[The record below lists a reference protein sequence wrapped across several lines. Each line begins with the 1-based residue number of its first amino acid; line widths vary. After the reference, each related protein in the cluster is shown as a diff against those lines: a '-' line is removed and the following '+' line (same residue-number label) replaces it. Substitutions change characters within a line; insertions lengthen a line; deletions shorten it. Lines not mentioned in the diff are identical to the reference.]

1 MNILE
6 YTNQEI
12 LALLPNEVYD
22 SFIGAFCLKFEYDN
36 ADKYLTYY
44 LNREKVINNYDDYID
59 YLFLQK
65 QCLYIKALPYIK
77 DERKE
82 QFEQTYKEFGSI
94 LSKYQV
100 KDAIKYI
107 NKYYEKICLDLFII
121 TATFHFIKDKVSGI
135 KKEVFIEIAK
145 KQPHIWYCNFKSQIK
160 YLLKNTEIVD
170 ILFSPQNLD
179 IFIHGNHNLVFENLL
194 VLRKYPI
201 FNSIF
206 CKSVEIII
214 SFMEEMEREIK
225 QENIFKYRNV
235 YYDFCNFLGQI
246 KSPKFAEKQHKLEQ
260 YEVLLQKEI
269 LENGHRFSFEI
280 KGEDVE
286 EHLGKEEPKYEILKL
301 THTYDKENKKIVHIF
316 ENAMH
321 YTNNQTAL
329 KDIFRGNIR
338 QNEYFSVS
346 TIEHL
351 QLTVYAYTS
360 CFNQYILKENR
371 QQMLFAQ
378 MKFVMENI
386 CDKLNIN
393 LIDRGFINDIL
404 IIESALFN
412 VFNIITKEK
421 QHEKQL
427 ILQLL
432 CYSLITYTCTFIE
445 KLLREIYIVEC
456 KDELYIDPNSLTLG
470 DLLSEQNKKMH
481 EILGYDQV
489 RCLRYFLHVDK
500 NEVGENLRNRF
511 AHFSDITPKDFQ
523 PKTALKIIWLLLG
536 IMNSLDIHYLLED
549 VD

>member
-12 LALLPNEVYD
+12 SVLLPNEVYD
-22 SFIGAFCLKFEYDN
+22 NFMGAFCLKFEYDN
-36 ADKYLTYY
+36 ADKYLAYY

-65 QCLYIKALPYIK
+65 QCSYIKALPYIK

-82 QFEQTYKEFGSI
+82 QFEQTYKEFGLI

-100 KDAIKYI
+100 KDAIQYI
-107 NKYYEKICLDLFII
+107 NKDYEKICLDQFLI
-121 TATFHFIKDKVSGI
+121 TATFHFIRDKVSGI
-135 KKEVFIEIAK
+135 KKQVLIEIAK
-145 KQPHIWYCNFKSQIK
+145 KQPYIWYSNLKSQIK

-170 ILFSPQNLD
+170 ILFSPKNLD
-179 IFIHGNHNLVFENLL
+179 IFIHSNHNLVFENLL
-194 VLRKYPI
+194 ILRKYPI

-206 CKSVEIII
+206 YRSVEIII

-246 KSPKFAEKQHKLEQ
+246 KSPKFTEKQHKLEQ
-260 YEVLLQKEI
+260 YEILLQKEI

-286 EHLGKEEPKYEILKL
+286 EHLGKVEPKYEILQL
-301 THTYDKENKKIVHIF
+301 THTYDNENNKLVHIF

-321 YTNNQTAL
+321 NTNKQTAL

-346 TIEHL
+346 AIEDL
-351 QLTVYAYTS
+351 QITVYVYTS

-371 QQMLFAQ
+371 QQMLFTQ
-378 MKFVMENI
+378 MKFVIANV

-412 VFNIITKEK
+412 VFDIIIKEK
-421 QHEKQL
+421 KQEKQI

-445 KLLREIYIVEC
+445 KLLRELYVVES
-456 KDELYIDPNSLTLG
+456 KDEFYIDPYSLTLG
-470 DLLSEQNKKMH
+470 DLLSEQNKTIH

-489 RCLRYFLHVDK
+489 RCLRYFLHMDK
-500 NEVGENLRNRF
+500 NEVGESIRNRF

-523 PKTALKIIWLLLG
+523 PNTALKDVWLLLG
-536 IMNSLDIHYLLED
+536 IINSLEIHYLMEVGD
-549 VD
+549 